1 MKDSISSQGFPVVRK
16 DNFYVNDCSEHSGTL
31 EVSNPSATSHFHN
44 GRQSGSNMRI
54 HKSVSV
60 VLVLSLLAILS
71 SCGGVNHLTNG
82 QGPAPV
88 SGSYTN
94 ANLNGSYAFLIRG
107 TNTAFF
113 SVAGTFQANGAG
125 MITSGTEDINSPGTS
140 VLMNNV
146 AITGTYAVLADGR
159 TTASITSA
167 AGNFVLDF
175 ILLSNQ
181 HGLAMRFNNNATASG
196 SIDLQD
202 STAFSAAAL
211 QGSFA
216 FSLLG
221 SDHGGNLETTA
232 GAFTTLNTNNLNTIQ
247 TGVQDFN
254 DNGVTSVNRVLTGS
268 LANPVTGRGIAALTT
283 NVAALNFIYYIVDAN
298 HLLLVGTD
306 TQQVLAGNVYRQSG
320 AAIPATLVLT
330 MSGAAGTLSLG
341 AGAILKTDA
350 NNNVLTGSSEDVNKA
365 GTITQNIAVSGIYST
380 IVNGRGTIT
389 LPGSTGLT
397 NVAVYPT
404 DSGFLLMSIDNSAVA
419 SGTGFAQQI
428 TTPSNSSLSGRFG
441 FSLAGSNTVGPVDA
455 IAQFTADGKGSI
467 TGNLD
472 ENSNG
477 SLGSGLS
484 LAGSYSLA
492 ATGRGTSALTSSAG
506 TMNLILYMIDA
517 SDFIF
522 LEADT
527 GQVATGRIQT
537 QQ

>member
-1 MKDSISSQGFPVVRK
+1 MRTHKLVFP
-16 DNFYVNDCSEHSGTL
+16 
-31 EVSNPSATSHFHN
+31 
-44 GRQSGSNMRI
+44 I
-54 HKSVSV
+54 
-60 VLVLSLLAILS
+60 LVLSLLVVLS
-71 SCGGVNHLTNG
+71 GCGGVNHLTNG
-82 QGPAPV
+82 QAPPPV

-94 ANLNGSYAFLIRG
+94 ANLNGSYGFLIRG
-107 TNTAFF
+107 TNTGFF
-113 SVAGTFQANGAG
+113 SVAGSFQANGAG
-125 MITSGTEDINSPGTS
+125 MITAGTEDINSPGTG

-159 TTASITSA
+159 TTATITSP

-181 HGLAMRFNNNATASG
+181 HGLAMRFNNSATASG

-211 QGSFA
+211 QGSYA

-232 GAFTTLNTNNLNTIQ
+232 GAFTTLNTNNVNTIQ

-254 DNGVTSVNRVLTGS
+254 DNGVISANRVLTGS
-268 LANPVTGRGIAALTT
+268 LTNPVTGRGIAALTT
-283 NVAALNFIYYIVDAN
+283 NVGALNFIYYIVDAN
-298 HLLLVGTD
+298 HLFLVETD
-306 TQQVLAGNVYRQSG
+306 TQTVLAGNAIRQSG

-330 MSGAAGTLSLG
+330 MSGSAGTLSIG

-350 NNNVLTGSSEDVNKA
+350 NNNVLTGSIEDVNKS
-365 GTITQNIAVSGIYST
+365 GTITQNIAVSGVYSA

-397 NVAVYPT
+397 NLVIYST
-404 DSGFLLMSIDNSAVA
+404 GSGFLVMSIDGSTVA
-419 SGTGFAQQI
+419 TGTAFAQQI
-428 TTPSNSSLSGRFG
+428 TTPSNSSLSGRYG

-455 IAQFTADGKGSI
+455 IAQFTADGKGNI

-472 ENSNG
+472 ENSDG
-477 SLGSGLS
+477 SLGSGLA
-484 LAGSYSLA
+484 LRGTYTLA

-506 TMNLILYMIDA
+506 TMNLIFYMVDA